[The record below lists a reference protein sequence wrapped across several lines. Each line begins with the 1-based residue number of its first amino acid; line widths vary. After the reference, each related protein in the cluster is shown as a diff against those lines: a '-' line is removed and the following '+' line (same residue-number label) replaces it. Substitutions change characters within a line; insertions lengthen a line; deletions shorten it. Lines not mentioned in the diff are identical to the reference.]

1 MINNNSN
8 LNENNVE
15 NVTVEDVMVEDVTVE
30 NVMVENVNVDNVST
44 KKVKIQNKRK
54 RRRRRKKKN
63 MKSTTMNNE
72 PQLTNSE
79 LSKLSDTGREE
90 LRKRLRNK
98 IKNKRSGRV
107 SKDEK
112 NENLKNHVQMLK
124 DKNIDI
130 NQYLTQMFPDH
141 KQRKLNKKKIMK
153 LLEE

>member
-1 MINNNSN
+1 MGRHNRDAASWKN
-8 LNENNVE
+8 LIIHRAKRERE
-15 NVTVEDVMVEDVTVE
+15 
-30 NVMVENVNVDNVST
+30 VDESY
-44 KKVKIQNKRK
+44 I
-54 RRRRRKKKN
+54 
-63 MKSTTMNNE
+63 
-72 PQLTNSE
+72 
-79 LSKLSDTGREE
+79 KLHESCPCSCREE